1 MQFLWDQVLDLPDAA
16 SMPASVWTYRF
27 SPMQEREQKRQYE
40 TSGNIL
46 RDGLAWTYTLL
57 GGDNKQLA
65 TYNGVQGEFCGQNAV
80 WMWPVEHNSYGP
92 AQTRIITRP
101 NGFKEYVIPDHLG
114 SSRLTI
120 SAEGDVL
127 QRSDY
132 EPFGSSL
139 ANEGVGSRTSYI
151 GREEDGESGL
161 GFYGVR
167 LYEPEYGRFTSVDP
181 LWAVYMPYSTYLYC
195 RNVPMTRIDDSGLG
209 DEPILYRPVSS
220 GSPDKMKLH
229 QVLAATPISRDS
241 DGQILLSEN
250 AYNCHSFAWSGG
262 QGDPKDPSNSEI
274 VDVLPKWDQSPA
286 NNAAEAQELSFDAP
300 NQVGDVVVY
309 FNESEDRGKP
319 SGKVEATHSAVVIK
333 VDECG
338 NAELV
343 MSKWGERGG
352 YIHHPRD
359 VPTIYSLQDKTAT
372 TSDGKAYDTRVYFR
386 KTE

>member
-1 MQFLWDQVLDLPDAA
+1 
-16 SMPASVWTYRF
+16 
-27 SPMQEREQKRQYE
+27 MQEREQKRQYE

-57 GGDNKQLA
+57 GGDKKQLA

-101 NGFKEYVIPDHLG
+101 NGFKEFVIPDHLG

-181 LWAVYMPYSTYLYC
+181 LWAEMIGWNPFHYSHANPVGLK
-195 RNVPMTRIDDSGLG
+195 DGSGLADFFDQEG
-209 DEPILYRPVSS
+209 NKVGSNGVDDGKRYISDKANYESAAKGKVSFDVLVDNQVAMLVPSLETLGEIQKHVINQANNPIQNDREHGGIVGEDGAFYPSS
-220 GSPDKMKLH
+220 PGPRYAETGRAEMS
-229 QVLAATPISRDS
+229 
-241 DGQILLSEN
+241 LSESYS
-250 AYNCHSFAWSGG
+250 AMDASGTTAALKVHSHPNFGDVFSGTTSNI
-262 QGDPKDPSNSEI
+262 QADTKASSKDI
-274 VDVLPKWDQSPA
+274 KHA
-286 NNAAEAQELSFDAP
+286 KDAP
-300 NQVGDVVVY
+300 GIVLYPSTPFHTSVSFYNENGHQFSTTFKVLKDVA
-309 FNESEDRGKP
+309 GAPK
-319 SGKVEATHSAVVIK
+319 
-333 VDECG
+333 
-338 NAELV
+338 
-343 MSKWGERGG
+343 
-352 YIHHPRD
+352 
-359 VPTIYSLQDKTAT
+359 
-372 TSDGKAYDTRVYFR
+372 
-386 KTE
+386 